1 MNQQLPTT
9 TETDTQ
15 TPDKENVLSYEELE
29 RLVDSLN
36 LETLGVFAG
45 TGERCS
51 VVLDRDCPPNVEGYT
66 IPNDGGQL
74 TIYLNPSFL
83 AKNPRF
89 VTEAICLHEVGH
101 NAKPAVNFLNA
112 QVKALKRPDIVPE
125 AYRKSAK

>member
-1 MNQQLPTT
+1 MSQPLPTT
-9 TETDTQ
+9 SESSPQ
-15 TPDKENVLSYEELE
+15 NNEKELSFEELE
-29 RLVDSLN
+29 QAVADLN
-36 LETLGVFAG
+36 LDTLGVFAG
-45 TGERCS
+45 TGEKCS

-112 QVKALKRPDIVPE
+112 QVKALKRPDIV
-125 AYRKSAK
+125 